1 MNMFD
6 VQASLGLVQLSR
18 LKEMQT
24 RREQIAKTYNQAFQ
38 HEAGLILPPVH
49 DEGRH
54 AWHLYVLQVDP
65 KEAMITRDDMIDQL
79 QKEYKIGTSV
89 HFIPVHLHPYYQET
103 YNHSPEDFPEALTY
117 YKRTLSPRSIQV

>member
-1 MNMFD
+1 
-6 VQASLGLVQLSR
+6 
-18 LKEMQT
+18 

-65 KEAMITRDDMIDQL
+65 KEALITRDDMIDQL

-103 YNHSPEDFPEALTY
+103 YN
-117 YKRTLSPRSIQV
+117 